1 LFSTANTGCSQ
12 AHASNRAALRLA
24 VRDDLRDLYVM
35 NLSKP
40 FINRPV
46 ATSLLMLGLVLVGAV
61 AFVLLPVAPLPQV
74 DFPTIRIDADLPGAS
89 AETMASTVA
98 TPLERSLSDISGI
111 SAMTS
116 SSSLGTTSIT
126 IQFDLTRNIDAAAQD
141 VQTAINAAGGKL
153 PKDLPSPPTYYK
165 INPADFTI
173 LSLALTSDTLPLPE
187 IDRYADDFIATQISQ
202 IAGVGL
208 VDFHGEQKP
217 AVRVQ
222 INPDKIAQLG
232 LSLEDVR
239 SVLGASTVNG
249 PKGNLDGPSRAV
261 VLDATDQVF
270 DAGAYKNL
278 VVAYKN
284 GAPIRI
290 ADVGTAIA
298 AAEDAKEAAWLQNK
312 RTIIIDV
319 HKQPGF
325 NVVET
330 IRQIKDRLPALTAS
344 LPPSVK
350 LTIAGDRTQT
360 IEASVHD
367 VQVTLGITVCLVVLV
382 IFAFLGNVRATVI
395 PGVAI
400 PLSLISAFGIMYLL
414 GYSLDNLS
422 LMGLTIAVGFVIDDA
437 IVVVENIHRHVE
449 RGVPPQQAALEG
461 AHEVG
466 FTVVS
471 MTTSLIA
478 VFIPVLFMSGV
489 IGRLFREFAM
499 TVTAAIVMSGLI
511 SLTVTPTMCARLLRH
526 HRPQQQGPVYHAFE
540 RVFATMLRFYDCSLR
555 KVLRHPATTLLVTV
569 ATLAATICGYAMMPK
584 GFFPAED
591 TGLILG
597 VAEAAPDISFAAM
610 ADRIQQ
616 LGRIVMA
623 DPDVDNVYYWIG
635 PNPTVSQGRMM
646 INLKPRDTR
655 AVSAG
660 QIIARLKPK
669 LARIEGIALF
679 MQVRQDVQVG
689 GRPSKTQYQYTLQDG
704 NSDELAHWAPTFEK
718 RLKSLPQLQDLT
730 TDTQASAP
738 RATLR
743 IDRDTASR
751 LGITPQA
758 IDDTLYDAF
767 GQRQVATIF
776 TQLNQ
781 YHVVLELDP
790 RFQLDTRAL
799 RHIYVRS
806 AAGQLVRLSTF
817 ARVEESVAPIAIN
830 HQGLFPSVT
839 LSFNLSP
846 GYSLGDAVAAIQ
858 TLERELGSPASLIT
872 SFQGTAE
879 AFQASLKSQPF
890 LIAAAIIAVYIVLG
904 ILYESYIHP
913 ITILSTLPSAGIGAL
928 LALTLFQQD
937 LSIIAFIGII
947 LLIGIVKKNA
957 IMMIDFALHAE
968 RNQGLPP
975 EQSIY
980 QAALLRF
987 RPIMMTT
994 MGALLGALPLTFGTG
1009 AGAELRQP
1017 LGITI
1022 VGGLMLSQILT
1033 LYTTPVVYLYLGR
1046 LTRAFSTKPQWLP
1059 VHRAAPGNRQPADVA
1074 QQKSPYAAE

>member
-1 LFSTANTGCSQ
+1 MS
-12 AHASNRAALRLA
+12 
-24 VRDDLRDLYVM
+24 
-35 NLSKP
+35 LSKP

-46 ATSLLMLGLVLVGAV
+46 ATSLLMLGLMLVGAV
-61 AFVLLPVAPLPQV
+61 AFELLPVAPLPQV

-98 TPLERSLSDISGI
+98 APLERSLSDISGI
-111 SAMTS
+111 SSMTS
-116 SSSLGTTSIT
+116 SSSLGTASIT
-126 IQFDLTRNIDAAAQD
+126 IQFDLSRNIDAAAQD

-153 PKDLPSPPTYYK
+153 PKALPSPPTYYK
-165 INPADFTI
+165 VNPADFTI

-239 SVLGASTVNG
+239 TVLGASTVNG
-249 PKGNLDGPSRAV
+249 PKGNLEGPSRAV

-270 DAGAYKNL
+270 KADAYKNL

-290 ADVGTAIA
+290 ADIGTAVD
-298 AAEDAKEAAWLQNK
+298 AAEDAKEAAWLQDK
-312 RTIIIDV
+312 RTIIIDI

-330 IRQIKDRLPALTAS
+330 INRIKERLPALTAS
-344 LPPSVK
+344 LPPSIK
-350 LTIAGDRTQT
+350 LTVVGDRTQT

-367 VQVTLGITVCLVVLV
+367 VQVTLAITVCLVVLV
-382 IFAFLGNVRATVI
+382 IFLFIRNLWATAI

-400 PLSLISAFGIMYLL
+400 PLSLIATFGIMYLL

-422 LMGLTIAVGFVIDDA
+422 LMGLTIAVGFVVDDA
-437 IVVVENIHRHVE
+437 IVVIENIHRHVE
-449 RGVPPQQAALEG
+449 QGVPPQQAALEG
-461 AHEVG
+461 AREVG

-478 VFIPVLFMSGV
+478 VFIPVLLMSGI

-499 TVTAAIVMSGLI
+499 TVGAAIVMSGLI
-511 SLTVTPTMCARLLRH
+511 SLTVTPTMCARLMRH
-526 HRPQQQGPVYHAFE
+526 HRRDEHGRVYRACE
-540 RVFATMLRFYDCSLR
+540 RVFDSMLRFYDRSLR
-555 KVLRHPATTLLVTV
+555 GVLRHRAITLMATV
-569 ATLAATICGYAMMPK
+569 ATLAATIYGYTIMPK
-584 GFFPAED
+584 GFFPEED
-591 TGLILG
+591 TGLILA
-597 VAEAAPDISFAAM
+597 VAEAAPDTSFAAM
-610 ADRIQQ
+610 AERIQG

-646 INLKPRDTR
+646 INLKPRKERR
-655 AVSAG
+655 ASAG
-660 QIIARLKPK
+660 EIITRLKPK
-669 LARIEGIALF
+669 LAGVQGIALF
-679 MQVRQDVQVG
+679 MQVRQDIQVG

-704 NSDELAHWAPTFEK
+704 DSDELARWAPVFEK
-718 RLKSLPQLQDLT
+718 KLKSLPQLQDVT
-730 TDTQASAP
+730 SDTQASAP

-790 RFQLDTRAL
+790 RSQLDTGAL
-799 RHIYVRS
+799 RHVYVRS
-806 AAGQLVRLSTF
+806 AAGQLVPLSTF
-817 ARVEESVAPIAIN
+817 ARVEESVAPITIN
-830 HQGLFPSVT
+830 HQALFPSVT

-846 GYSLGDAVAAIQ
+846 GHSLGDAVAAIQ
-858 TLERELGSPASLIT
+858 TAERGLIAPASLIR
-872 SFQGTAE
+872 SFQGTAQ
-879 AFQASLKSQPF
+879 AFQASLKSQPY

-904 ILYESYIHP
+904 ILYESYVHP

-928 LALTLFQQD
+928 LALTLFHQD
-937 LSIIAFIGII
+937 LSVIGFIGII

-957 IMMIDFALHAE
+957 IMMIDFALDAE
-968 RNQGLPP
+968 RRQGLPP

-994 MGALLGALPLTFGTG
+994 MAALFGALPLTFGSG

-1022 VGGLMLSQILT
+1022 VGGLMLSQVLT

-1046 LTRAFSTKPQWLP
+1046 LGRVFRRGPQRLRARRERPANERP
-1059 VHRAAPGNRQPADVA
+1059 DIAHR
-1074 QQKSPYAAE
+1074 KSPHAAE

>member
-1 LFSTANTGCSQ
+1 
-12 AHASNRAALRLA
+12 
-24 VRDDLRDLYVM
+24 M
-35 NLSKP
+35 ILSKP

-61 AFVLLPVAPLPQV
+61 AFTLLPVAPLPQV
-74 DFPTIRIDADLPGAS
+74 DFPTIRVDADLPGAS

-98 TPLERSLSDISGI
+98 TPLERALSDISGI
-111 SAMTS
+111 SSMTS

-126 IQFDLTRNIDAAAQD
+126 LQFDLSRNIDAAAQD
-141 VQTAINAAGGKL
+141 VQTAINAAGGTL
-153 PKDLPSPPTYYK
+153 PKALPSPPTYYK
-165 INPADFTI
+165 VNPADFTI
-173 LSLALTSDTLPLPE
+173 LSLALASHTLPLSE
-187 IDRYADDFIATQISQ
+187 IDRYADDLIATQISQ
-202 IAGVGL
+202 ITGVGL

-239 SVLGASTVNG
+239 AVLGASTVNG
-249 PKGNLDGPSRAV
+249 PKGNLDGPSRSV
-261 VLDATDQVF
+261 VLEATDQVF
-270 DAGAYKNL
+270 DADAYKNL

-290 ADVGTAIA
+290 ADIGTAIDG
-298 AAEDAKEAAWLQNK
+298 AEDAKEAGWLQDK

-325 NVVET
+325 NVVE
-330 IRQIKDRLPALTAS
+330 IVRRIKDRLPALTAL

-360 IEASVHD
+360 IEASVRD
-367 VQVTLGITVCLVVLV
+367 VQVTLGITVCLVILV
-382 IFAFLGNVRATVI
+382 IFVFLRNIRATVI
-395 PGVAI
+395 PATAI
-400 PLSLISAFGIMYLL
+400 PLSLIATFGIMYLL

-437 IVVVENIHRHVE
+437 IVVIENIHRHVE
-449 RGVPPQQAALEG
+449 RGVPPRQAALEG
-461 AHEVG
+461 AREVG

-471 MTTSLIA
+471 MTASLIA
-478 VFIPVLFMSGV
+478 AFIPVLFMSGV

-499 TVTAAIVMSGLI
+499 TVSAAIIMSELI

-526 HRPQQQGPVYHAFE
+526 YRRDEHGLIYRAFE
-540 RVFATMLRFYDCSLR
+540 HVFASMLRSYDRSLQG
-555 KVLRHPATTLLVTV
+555 VLRHPALTLLVTIATLV
-569 ATLAATICGYAMMPK
+569 ATIYGYTIMPK
-584 GFFPAED
+584 GFFPTED

-597 VAEAAPDISFAAM
+597 VAEAAPDISFSAM

-616 LGRIVMA
+616 LGHIVMA
-623 DPDVDNVYYWIG
+623 DPDIDNAYYWIG

-646 INLKPRDTR
+646 INLKPRSDR
-655 AVSAG
+655 AACAS

-679 MQVRQDVQVG
+679 MQIRQDVQVG
-689 GRPSKTQYQYTLQDG
+689 GRPTKTQYQYTLQDG
-704 NSDELAHWAPTFEK
+704 NSNELAHWAPIFENG
-718 RLKSLPQLQDLT
+718 LKSLPQLQDLT
-730 TDTQASAP
+730 SDTQASAP
-738 RATLR
+738 RATLQ

-767 GQRQVATIF
+767 GQRQVATMF

-790 RFQLDTRAL
+790 QFQLDTEAL
-799 RHIYVRS
+799 RHLYVRS
-806 AAGQLVRLSTF
+806 AAGQLVPLSTF
-817 ARVEESVAPIAIN
+817 ARIEESVAPITIN
-830 HQGLFPSVT
+830 HQGPFPSVT

-858 TLERELGSPASLIT
+858 NLERGLGAPASLIT
-872 SFQGTAE
+872 SFEGTAQ
-879 AFQASLKSQPF
+879 AFQASLNSQPF

-928 LALTLFQQD
+928 LALTLFHYD
-937 LSIIAFIGII
+937 LSIVGFIGII

-957 IMMIDFALHAE
+957 IMMVDFALNAE
-968 RNQGLPP
+968 RRQELQP

-994 MGALLGALPLTFGTG
+994 MAALLGALPLAFGTG

-1022 VGGLMLSQILT
+1022 VGGLMFSQVLT
-1033 LYTTPVVYLYLGR
+1033 LYSTPVVYLYLAQLSRVFQQRGVQQ
-1046 LTRAFSTKPQWLP
+1046 ALP
-1059 VHRAAPGNRQPADVA
+1059 VNATRTTEAEGKA
-1074 QQKSPYAAE
+1074 SYAAE

>member
-1 LFSTANTGCSQ
+1 MRT
-12 AHASNRAALRLA
+12 
-24 VRDDLRDLYVM
+24 
-35 NLSKP
+35 
-40 FINRPV
+40 
-46 ATSLLMLGLVLVGAV
+46 
-61 AFVLLPVAPLPQV
+61 
-74 DFPTIRIDADLPGAS
+74 
-89 AETMASTVA
+89 
-98 TPLERSLSDISGI
+98 
-111 SAMTS
+111 
-116 SSSLGTTSIT
+116 
-126 IQFDLTRNIDAAAQD
+126 
-141 VQTAINAAGGKL
+141 
-153 PKDLPSPPTYYK
+153 
-165 INPADFTI
+165 
-173 LSLALTSDTLPLPE
+173 
-187 IDRYADDFIATQISQ
+187 
-202 IAGVGL
+202 
-208 VDFHGEQKP
+208 
-217 AVRVQ
+217 
-222 INPDKIAQLG
+222 
-232 LSLEDVR
+232 
-239 SVLGASTVNG
+239 VLGASTVNG
-249 PKGNLDGPSRAV
+249 PKGNLDGPSRAI
-261 VLDATDQVF
+261 VLDATDQLF
-270 DAGAYKNL
+270 DADAYKNL

-290 ADVGTAIA
+290 MDVGTAIA
-298 AAEDAKEAAWLQNK
+298 AAEDAKEAAWLQDK
-312 RTIIIDV
+312 RTIIIDI

-330 IRQIKDRLPALTAS
+330 IRRIKDRLPALTAM

-382 IFAFLGNVRATVI
+382 IFVFLRDVRATVI
-395 PGVAI
+395 PALAI
-400 PLSLISAFGIMYLL
+400 PLSLIATFGVMYLL
-414 GYSLDNLS
+414 GYNLDNLS

-437 IVVVENIHRHVE
+437 IVVIENIHRHAE
-449 RGVPPQQAALEG
+449 RGVPPQQAAVEG
-461 AHEVG
+461 VRQVA

-478 VFIPVLFMSGV
+478 VFISVLLMSGI

-499 TVTAAIVMSGLI
+499 TVSTAIVMSGLI
-511 SLTVTPTMCARLLRH
+511 SLTLTPTMCATLLRH
-526 HRPQQQGPVYHAFE
+526 HRPHEHGRIYRAFE
-540 RVFATMLRFYDCSLR
+540 RVFEWMLRFYDRGLQR
-555 KVLRHPATTLLVTV
+555 VLRHPAITLLVTL
-569 ATLAATICGYAMMPK
+569 ATLAATIYGYVVMPK
-584 GFFPAED
+584 GFFPTED

-610 ADRIQQ
+610 ADRVQQ
-616 LGRIVMA
+616 LGHIVMA

-635 PNPTVSQGRMM
+635 PNPTVSQGRVM
-646 INLKPRDTR
+646 INLKPRSDRT
-655 AVSAG
+655 ASAS

-669 LARIEGIALF
+669 LAGVEGVALF

-704 NSDELAHWAPTFEK
+704 NIDDLAHWGPMFEK
-718 RLKSLPQLQDLT
+718 KLKSLPQLQDLT
-730 TDTQASAP
+730 SDTQASAP

-743 IDRDTASR
+743 IDRDTAPR

-806 AAGQLVRLSTF
+806 ATGQLVPLSTF
-817 ARVEESVAPIAIN
+817 TRVEESVAPIAIN

-846 GYSLGDAVAAIQ
+846 GYSLGDAVGAIQ
-858 TLERELGSPASLIT
+858 AFERGLSAPASLIT
-872 SFQGTAE
+872 NFQGTAE
-879 AFQASLKSQPF
+879 AFQASLRSQPY

-904 ILYESYIHP
+904 ILYESYVHP

-928 LALTLFQQD
+928 LALTLFHQD
-937 LSIIAFIGII
+937 LSIIGFIGII

-957 IMMIDFALHAE
+957 IMMIDFALDAE
-968 RNQGLPP
+968 RRQSLLP

-994 MGALLGALPLTFGTG
+994 MAALLGGLPLAFGTG

-1022 VGGLMLSQILT
+1022 VGGLIFSQVLT
-1033 LYTTPVVYLYLGR
+1033 LYSTPAVYLYLAR
-1046 LTRAFSTKPQWLP
+1046 LSRMFQRKQMRTELP
-1059 VHRAAPGNRQPADVA
+1059 AKERGTAQGNV
-1074 QQKSPYAAE
+1074 PYAAK

>member
-1 LFSTANTGCSQ
+1 MANTGCS
-12 AHASNRAALRLA
+12 RARELSLALPRPA
-24 VRDDLRDLYVM
+24 VRDGLPDQDPM
-35 NLSKP
+35 SLSKF
-40 FINRPV
+40 FIHRPV
-46 ATSLLMLGLVLVGAV
+46 ATLLLMLGLVLVGVV
-61 AFVLLPVAPLPQV
+61 AFELLPVAPLPQV

-98 TPLERSLSDISGI
+98 TPLERSLSDISGV
-111 SAMTS
+111 SSMTS

-126 IQFDLTRNIDAAAQD
+126 LQFDLSRNIDAAAQD

-153 PKDLPSPPTYYK
+153 PKALPSPPTYHK
-165 INPADFTI
+165 VNPADFTI
-173 LSLALTSDTLPLPE
+173 LSLVLTSDNVPLPE
-187 IDRYADDFIATQISQ
+187 IDRYADDFIATQVSQ

-217 AVRVQ
+217 AIRVQ

-239 SVLGASTVNG
+239 TVLGASTVNG
-249 PKGNLDGPSRAV
+249 PKGNLDGPTRAV
-261 VLDATDQVF
+261 VVDATDQVF
-270 DAGAYKNL
+270 NADAYKNL
-278 VVAYKN
+278 TVGYKS

-290 ADVGTAIA
+290 ADIGTAID
-298 AAEDAKEAAWLQNK
+298 AAEDAKEAAWLQDK
-312 RTIIIDV
+312 RTIIIDI

-330 IRQIKDRLPALTAS
+330 IRRIKDRLPALTAA

-360 IEASVHD
+360 IEASVRD
-367 VQVTLGITVCLVVLV
+367 VQVTLAITVCLVVLV
-382 IFAFLGNVRATVI
+382 IFLFLRNFWATII
-395 PGVAI
+395 PGIAI
-400 PLSLISAFGIMYLL
+400 PLSLIATFGIMYLL

-422 LMGLTIAVGFVIDDA
+422 LMGLTIAVGFVVDDA
-437 IVVVENIHRHVE
+437 IVVIENIHRHVE
-449 RGVPPQQAALEG
+449 RGAPPQQAALEG
-461 AHEVG
+461 TREVT

-478 VFIPVLFMSGV
+478 VFIPVLFMSGI

-499 TVTAAIVMSGLI
+499 TVSTAIVMSGLI
-511 SLTVTPTMCARLLRH
+511 SLTVTPTMCARLIRR
-526 HRPQQQGPVYHAFE
+526 HRPGERGPVFQACE
-540 RVFATMLRFYDCSLR
+540 SIFASMLRFYDRGLR
-555 KVLRHPATTLLVTV
+555 AVLRHSAITLAVTV
-569 ATLAATICGYAMMPK
+569 ATLAATIYGYTIMPK
-584 GFFPAED
+584 GFFPDED

-597 VAEAAPDISFAAM
+597 VAEAAPDTSFAAM

-616 LGRIVMA
+616 LGHIVMA

-646 INLKPRDTR
+646 INLKPRKER
-655 AVSAG
+655 GASAG

-669 LARIEGIALF
+669 LAGVEGIALF
-679 MQVRQDVQVG
+679 MQVRQDIQVG
-689 GRPSKTQYQYTLQDG
+689 GRPSKTRYQYTLQDG
-704 NSDELAHWAPTFEK
+704 NSDELAHWAPIFEK
-718 RLKSLPQLQDLT
+718 GLKSLPQLRDVT
-730 TDTQASAP
+730 SDTQASAP

-790 RFQLDTRAL
+790 QFQLDTGAL
-799 RHIYVRS
+799 RHLYVRS
-806 AAGQLVRLSTF
+806 AAGQLVPLSTF
-817 ARVEESVAPIAIN
+817 TRVEESVAPITIN

-839 LSFNLSP
+839 LSFDLSQ
-846 GYSLGDAVAAIQ
+846 GYSLGDAVAAVQ
-858 TLERELGSPASLIT
+858 AFERGLVAPASLIT
-872 SFQGTAE
+872 SFEGTAQ
-879 AFQASLKSQPF
+879 AFQASLKSQPY
-890 LIAAAIIAVYIVLG
+890 LIAAAILAVYIVLG

-928 LALTLFQQD
+928 LALTLFRQD
-937 LSIIAFIGII
+937 LSVIGFIGLI

-957 IMMIDFALHAE
+957 IMMVDFALDAE
-968 RNQGLPP
+968 RSQGLPP
-975 EQSIY
+975 EASIH

-994 MGALLGALPLTFGTG
+994 MAALFGALPLAFGTG

-1017 LGITI
+1017 LGIAI
-1022 VGGLMLSQILT
+1022 VGGLMLSQVLT
-1033 LYTTPVVYLYLGR
+1033 LYTTPVVYLYVGRLGR
-1046 LTRAFSTKPQWLP
+1046 MFQRG
-1059 VHRAAPGNRQPADVA
+1059 RMQPEMATIGQRIPRD
-1074 QQKSPYAAE
+1074 KRPHAAE

>member
-1 LFSTANTGCSQ
+1 MS
-12 AHASNRAALRLA
+12 
-24 VRDDLRDLYVM
+24 
-35 NLSKP
+35 LSKP

-61 AFVLLPVAPLPQV
+61 AFELLPVAPLPQV
-74 DFPTIRIDADLPGAS
+74 DFPTIQIDADLPGAS
-89 AETMASTVA
+89 AETMASSVA

-111 SAMTS
+111 ASMTS

-126 IQFDLTRNIDAAAQD
+126 VQFDLSRNIDAAAQD

-153 PKDLPSPPTYYK
+153 AKSLPSPPTYHK
-165 INPADFTI
+165 VNPADFTI

-187 IDRYADDFIATQISQ
+187 IDRFADDFIATQISQ

-217 AVRVQ
+217 AVRVR

-239 SVLGASTVNG
+239 AVLGASTVNG
-249 PKGNLDGPSRAV
+249 PKGNLDGPHRSV

-270 DAGAYKNL
+270 NADAYKNL

-290 ADVGTAIA
+290 ADIGSAVD
-298 AAEDAKEAAWLQNK
+298 AAEDAKEAAWLQDK
-312 RTIIIDV
+312 RTIIIDI

-330 IRQIKDRLPALTAS
+330 IRRIKERLPDLTVL

-350 LTIAGDRTQT
+350 LTVAGDRTQT

-367 VQVTLGITVCLVVLV
+367 VQVTLAITVCLVVLV
-382 IFAFLGNVRATVI
+382 IFLFLRNFWATVI
-395 PGVAI
+395 PGIAI
-400 PLSLISAFGIMYLL
+400 PLSLIATFGIMYLL

-422 LMGLTIAVGFVIDDA
+422 LMGLTIAVGFVVDDA
-437 IVVVENIHRHVE
+437 IVVIENIHRHVE
-449 RGVPPQQAALEG
+449 RGVPPQQAALDG
-461 AHEVG
+461 AREVT
-466 FTVVS
+466 FTVLS

-478 VFIPVLFMSGV
+478 VFIPVLFMSGI

-499 TVTAAIVMSGLI
+499 TVGAAIVMSGVI
-511 SLTVTPTMCARLLRH
+511 SLTVTPTMCARLIRH
-526 HRPQQQGPVYHAFE
+526 HRPEEHGHLYRVCE
-540 RVFATMLRFYDCSLR
+540 RIFDSMLRFYDRSLR
-555 KVLRHPATTLLVTV
+555 AVLRHPAITLAATV
-569 ATLAATICGYAMMPK
+569 ATLVATIYGYTIMPK
-584 GFFPAED
+584 GFFPEQD

-597 VAEAAPDISFAAM
+597 VAEAAPDTSFAAM
-610 ADRIQQ
+610 ADRIQR

-646 INLKPRDTR
+646 INLKARSER
-655 AVSAG
+655 AASAR
-660 QIIARLKPK
+660 QIIDRLKPR
-669 LARIEGIALF
+669 LAQVQGISLF
-679 MQVRQDVQVG
+679 MQVRQDIQVG
-689 GRPSKTQYQYTLQDG
+689 GRPSKTQYQYTFQDG
-704 NSDELAHWAPTFEK
+704 NSDELAYWAPIFEK
-718 RLKSLPQLQDLT
+718 KLKSLPQLQDVT
-730 TDTQASAP
+730 ADTQASAP

-790 RFQLDTRAL
+790 EFQLDTGAL
-799 RHIYVRS
+799 RHLYVRS
-806 AAGQLVRLSTF
+806 AAGQLVPLSTF
-817 ARVEESVAPIAIN
+817 TRVEESVAPITIN

-839 LSFNLSP
+839 LSFNLTP
-846 GYSLGDAVAAIQ
+846 GQALGDAVAAIQ
-858 TLERELGSPASLIT
+858 TVERGLGAPASLIT
-872 SFQGTAE
+872 SFQGTAQ
-879 AFQASLKSQPF
+879 AFQASLKSQPY

-928 LALTLFQQD
+928 LALTLFHQD
-937 LSIIAFIGII
+937 LSVIGFIGII

-957 IMMIDFALHAE
+957 IMMIDFALAAE
-968 RNQGLPP
+968 RTQGLPP

-994 MGALLGALPLTFGTG
+994 MAALLGALPLTFGTG

-1022 VGGLMLSQILT
+1022 VGGLMLSQVLT

-1046 LTRAFSTKPQWLP
+1046 LSQVFRSGARSFPVQQEPPTKAQPAVI
-1059 VHRAAPGNRQPADVA
+1059 VHRKG
-1074 QQKSPYAAE
+1074 PYAAE

>member
-1 LFSTANTGCSQ
+1 MSF
-12 AHASNRAALRLA
+12 
-24 VRDDLRDLYVM
+24 
-35 NLSKP
+35 SKP

-46 ATSLLMLGLVLVGAV
+46 ATSLLMLGLVMVGAV
-61 AFVLLPVAPLPQV
+61 AYVLLPVAPLPQV

-98 TPLERSLSDISGI
+98 TPLERSFSDISGI
-111 SAMTS
+111 SSMTS
-116 SSSLGTTSIT
+116 SSSLGTTSVT
-126 IQFDLTRNIDAAAQD
+126 IQLDLSRNIDAAAQD

-153 PKDLPSPPTYYK
+153 PKALPNPPTYHK
-165 INPADFTI
+165 VNPADFTI

-222 INPDKIAQLG
+222 INPDKVAQLG

-239 SVLGASTVNG
+239 TVLGASTVNG
-249 PKGNLDGPSRAV
+249 PKGSLDGPHRAV
-261 VLDATDQVF
+261 VIDATDQVF
-270 DAGAYKNL
+270 DADAYKNL

-290 ADVGTAIA
+290 ADVGTAID
-298 AAEDAKEAAWLQNK
+298 AAEDAKEAAWLQDK

-330 IRQIKDRLPALTAS
+330 IRRIKGRLLDLTAA

-350 LTIAGDRTQT
+350 LTVAGDRTQT
-360 IEASVHD
+360 IEASVHE
-367 VQVTLGITVCLVVLV
+367 VQVTLAITVCLVVLV
-382 IFAFLGNVRATVI
+382 IFLFLRNFWTTMI

-400 PLSLISAFGIMYLL
+400 PLSLIATFAIIYPL

-422 LMGLTIAVGFVIDDA
+422 LMGLTIAVGFVVDDA
-437 IVVVENIHRHVE
+437 IVVIENIHRHVE
-449 RGVPPQQAALEG
+449 RGVLPQQAALDG
-461 AHEVG
+461 ARQVG

-478 VFIPVLFMSGV
+478 VFIPVLFMSGI
-489 IGRLFREFAM
+489 IGRLFREFAV
-499 TVTAAIVMSGLI
+499 TVSAAIVMSGLI
-511 SLTVTPTMCARLLRH
+511 SLTVTPMMCARLIRRR
-526 HRPQQQGPVYHAFE
+526 RPEVRGRVYRACERAFDSS
-540 RVFATMLRFYDCSLR
+540 LRFYDRGLR
-555 KVLRHPATTLLVTV
+555 GVLRHPTITLM
-569 ATLAATICGYAMMPK
+569 ATLATLVATIYGYTIIPK
-584 GFFPAED
+584 GFFPEED

-597 VAEAAPDISFAAM
+597 VAEAAPDTSFQAM
-610 ADRIQQ
+610 ADRIQL

-646 INLKPRDTR
+646 INLKPRKER
-655 AVSAG
+655 GASAS

-669 LARIEGIALF
+669 LARVEGIALF
-679 MQVRQDVQVG
+679 MQVRQDIQVG

-704 NSDELAHWAPTFEK
+704 DSNELARWAPVFEK
-718 RLKSLPQLQDLT
+718 NLKALPQLEDVT
-730 TDTQASAP
+730 SDTQASAR

-790 RFQLDTRAL
+790 RFQLDTSAL
-799 RHIYVRS
+799 RGLYVRS
-806 AAGQLVRLSTF
+806 AAGQLVPLSTF
-817 ARVEESVAPIAIN
+817 TRVEESVAPITIN

-846 GYSLGDAVAAIQ
+846 EHSLGDAVAVIQ
-858 TLERELGSPASLIT
+858 NLERGLGAPASLIT
-872 SFQGTAE
+872 SFQGTAQV
-879 AFQASLKSQPF
+879 FQASLKSQPY
-890 LIAAAIIAVYIVLG
+890 LIAAAILAVYIVLG

-928 LALTLFQQD
+928 LALMLFRQD
-937 LSIIAFIGII
+937 LSVIGFIGII

-957 IMMIDFALHAE
+957 IMMVDFALDAE
-968 RNQGLPP
+968 RRQGLPP
-975 EQSIY
+975 QQAIH

-994 MGALLGALPLTFGTG
+994 MAALFGALPLTFGTG

-1033 LYTTPVVYLYLGR
+1033 LYTTPVVHLYLGR
-1046 LTRAFSTKPQWLP
+1046 LGRVFHRERVKPEIPIVGQRIP
-1059 VHRAAPGNRQPADVA
+1059 HEKRPRAA
-1074 QQKSPYAAE
+1074 E

>member
-1 LFSTANTGCSQ
+1 MS
-12 AHASNRAALRLA
+12 
-24 VRDDLRDLYVM
+24 
-35 NLSKP
+35 LSKP

-46 ATSLLMLGLVLVGAV
+46 ATSLLMLGLMLVGAV
-61 AFVLLPVAPLPQV
+61 AFELLPVAPLPQV
-74 DFPTIRIDADLPGAS
+74 DFPTIQIDADLPGAS

-111 SAMTS
+111 SSMTS

-126 IQFDLTRNIDAAAQD
+126 IQFDLSRNIDAAAQD

-153 PKDLPSPPTYYK
+153 PKALPSPPTYYK
-165 INPADFTI
+165 VNPADFTI

-239 SVLGASTVNG
+239 TVLGASTVNG
-249 PKGNLDGPSRAV
+249 PKGNLDGPNRAV
-261 VLDATDQVF
+261 ILDATDQVF
-270 DAGAYKNL
+270 NADAYKNL

-290 ADVGTAIA
+290 SDIGTAVD
-298 AAEDAKEAAWLQNK
+298 AAEDAKEAAWLQDK
-312 RTIIIDV
+312 RTIIVDI

-330 IRQIKDRLPALTAS
+330 IKRIKERLPALTAS
-344 LPPSVK
+344 LPPSIK
-350 LTIAGDRTQT
+350 LTVVGDRTQT

-367 VQVTLGITVCLVVLV
+367 VQVTLAITVCLVVLV
-382 IFAFLGNVRATVI
+382 IFLFLRNPWATAI

-400 PLSLISAFGIMYLL
+400 PLSLIATFGVMYLL

-422 LMGLTIAVGFVIDDA
+422 LMGLTIAVGFVVDDA
-437 IVVVENIHRHVE
+437 IVVIENIHRHVE
-449 RGVPPQQAALEG
+449 QGIPPQQAALEG
-461 AHEVG
+461 AREVV

-478 VFIPVLFMSGV
+478 VFIPVLFMSGI

-499 TVTAAIVMSGLI
+499 TVGAAIVMSGLI
-511 SLTVTPTMCARLLRH
+511 SLTVTPTMCARLMRH
-526 HRPQQQGPVYHAFE
+526 HRRDEHGRVYRACE
-540 RVFATMLRFYDCSLR
+540 RVFDSMLRFYDRGLR
-555 KVLRHPATTLLVTV
+555 GVLRHPAITLIATV
-569 ATLAATICGYAMMPK
+569 ATLAATIYGYTIIPK
-584 GFFPAED
+584 GFFPEED
-591 TGLILG
+591 TGLILA
-597 VAEAAPDISFAAM
+597 VAEAAPDTSFAAM
-610 ADRIQQ
+610 AERIQG

-646 INLKPRDTR
+646 INLKDRKER
-655 AVSAG
+655 EASAG
-660 QIIARLKPK
+660 EIIARLKPK
-669 LARIEGIALF
+669 LAGVQGIALF
-679 MQVRQDVQVG
+679 MQVRQDIQVG
-689 GRPSKTQYQYTLQDG
+689 GRPSKTQYQYTLRDG
-704 NSDELAHWAPTFEK
+704 DSDELARWAPFFEEK
-718 RLKSLPQLQDLT
+718 LKSLPQLQDVT
-730 TDTQASAP
+730 SDTQASAP

-790 RFQLDTRAL
+790 RSQLDTGSL
-799 RHIYVRS
+799 RHLYVRS
-806 AAGQLVRLSTF
+806 AAGQLVPLSTF
-817 ARVEESVAPIAIN
+817 ARVEESVAPITIN
-830 HQGLFPSVT
+830 HQALFPSVT

-846 GYSLGDAVAAIQ
+846 GHSLGDAVAAIQ
-858 TLERELGSPASLIT
+858 TVERGLIAPASLIT
-872 SFQGTAE
+872 SFQGTAQ
-879 AFQASLKSQPF
+879 AFQASLKSQPY

-928 LALTLFQQD
+928 LALTLFHQD
-937 LSIIAFIGII
+937 LSVIGFIGII

-957 IMMIDFALHAE
+957 IMMIDFALDAE
-968 RNQGLPP
+968 RRQGLPP

-994 MGALLGALPLTFGTG
+994 MAALFGALPLTFGTG

-1022 VGGLMLSQILT
+1022 VGGLMLSQVLT

-1046 LTRAFSTKPQWLP
+1046 LGRVFRRAPERLR
-1059 VHRAAPGNRQPADVA
+1059 VHREAPGNQQPTGVT

>member
-1 LFSTANTGCSQ
+1 MANTGCS
-12 AHASNRAALRLA
+12 RARELSLALPRPA
-24 VRDDLRDLYVM
+24 VRDGLPDQDPM
-35 NLSKP
+35 SLSKF
-40 FINRPV
+40 FIHRPV
-46 ATSLLMLGLVLVGAV
+46 ATLLLMLGLVLVGVV
-61 AFVLLPVAPLPQV
+61 AFELLPVAPLPQV

-98 TPLERSLSDISGI
+98 TPLERSLSDISGV
-111 SAMTS
+111 SSMTS

-126 IQFDLTRNIDAAAQD
+126 LQFDLSRNIDAAAQD

-153 PKDLPSPPTYYK
+153 PKALPSPPTYHK
-165 INPADFTI
+165 VNPADFTI
-173 LSLALTSDTLPLPE
+173 LSLVLTSDNVPLPE
-187 IDRYADDFIATQISQ
+187 IDRYADDFIATQVSQ

-217 AVRVQ
+217 AIRVQ

-239 SVLGASTVNG
+239 TVLGASTVNG
-249 PKGNLDGPSRAV
+249 PKGNLDGPTRAV
-261 VLDATDQVF
+261 VVDATDQVF
-270 DAGAYKNL
+270 NADAYKNL
-278 VVAYKN
+278 TVGYKS

-290 ADVGTAIA
+290 ADIGTAID
-298 AAEDAKEAAWLQNK
+298 AAEDAKEAAWLQDK
-312 RTIIIDV
+312 RTIIIDI

-330 IRQIKDRLPALTAS
+330 IRRIKDRLPALTAA

-360 IEASVHD
+360 IEASVRD
-367 VQVTLGITVCLVVLV
+367 VQVTLAITVCLVVLV
-382 IFAFLGNVRATVI
+382 IFLFLRNFWATII
-395 PGVAI
+395 PGIAI
-400 PLSLISAFGIMYLL
+400 PLSLIATFGIMYLL

-422 LMGLTIAVGFVIDDA
+422 LMGLTIAVGFVVDDA
-437 IVVVENIHRHVE
+437 IVVIENIHRHVE
-449 RGVPPQQAALEG
+449 RGAPPQQAALEG
-461 AHEVG
+461 TREVT

-478 VFIPVLFMSGV
+478 VFIPVLFMSGI

-499 TVTAAIVMSGLI
+499 TVSTAIVMSGLI
-511 SLTVTPTMCARLLRH
+511 SLTVTPTMCVRLIRR
-526 HRPQQQGPVYHAFE
+526 HRPGERGPVFQACE
-540 RVFATMLRFYDCSLR
+540 SIFASMLRFYDRGLR
-555 KVLRHPATTLLVTV
+555 AVLRHSAITLAVTV
-569 ATLAATICGYAMMPK
+569 ATLAATIYGYTIMPK
-584 GFFPAED
+584 GFFPDED

-597 VAEAAPDISFAAM
+597 VAEAAPDTSFAAM

-616 LGRIVMA
+616 LGHIVMV

-646 INLKPRDTR
+646 INLKPRKER
-655 AVSAG
+655 GASAG

-669 LARIEGIALF
+669 LAGVEGIALF
-679 MQVRQDVQVG
+679 MQVRQDIQVG
-689 GRPSKTQYQYTLQDG
+689 GRPSKTRYQYTLQDG
-704 NSDELAHWAPTFEK
+704 NSDELAHWAPIFEK
-718 RLKSLPQLQDLT
+718 GLKSLPQLRDVT
-730 TDTQASAP
+730 SDTQASAP

-790 RFQLDTRAL
+790 QFQLDTGAL
-799 RHIYVRS
+799 RHLYVRS
-806 AAGQLVRLSTF
+806 AAGQLVPLSTF
-817 ARVEESVAPIAIN
+817 TRVEESVAPITIN

-839 LSFNLSP
+839 LFFDLSQ
-846 GYSLGDAVAAIQ
+846 GYSLGDAVAAVQ
-858 TLERELGSPASLIT
+858 AFERGLVAPASLIT
-872 SFQGTAE
+872 SFEGTAQ
-879 AFQASLKSQPF
+879 AFQASLKSQPY
-890 LIAAAIIAVYIVLG
+890 LIAAAILAVYIVLG

-928 LALTLFQQD
+928 LALTLFRQD
-937 LSIIAFIGII
+937 LSVIGFIGLI

-957 IMMIDFALHAE
+957 IMMVDFALDAE
-968 RNQGLPP
+968 RSQGLPP
-975 EQSIY
+975 EASIH

-994 MGALLGALPLTFGTG
+994 MAALFGALPLAFGTG

-1017 LGITI
+1017 LGIAI
-1022 VGGLMLSQILT
+1022 VGGLMLSQVLT
-1033 LYTTPVVYLYLGR
+1033 LYTTPVVYLYVGRLGR
-1046 LTRAFSTKPQWLP
+1046 MFQRG
-1059 VHRAAPGNRQPADVA
+1059 RMQPEMATIGQRIPRD
-1074 QQKSPYAAE
+1074 KRPHAAE

>member
-1 LFSTANTGCSQ
+1 MS
-12 AHASNRAALRLA
+12 
-24 VRDDLRDLYVM
+24 
-35 NLSKP
+35 LSRP

-46 ATSLLMLGLVLVGAV
+46 ATSLLMLGLILVGAV
-61 AFVLLPVAPLPQV
+61 AFQLLPVAPLPQV

-111 SAMTS
+111 SSMTS

-126 IQFDLTRNIDAAAQD
+126 VQFDLSRNIDAAAQD

-153 PKDLPSPPTYYK
+153 PKALPSPPTYYK
-165 INPADFTI
+165 VNPADFTI
-173 LSLALTSDTLPLPE
+173 LSLTLSSDTLPLSE
-187 IDRYADDFIATQISQ
+187 IDRYADDFVATQISQ

-239 SVLGASTVNG
+239 TVLGASTVNG
-249 PKGNLDGPSRAV
+249 PKGNLEGPNRAV

-270 DAGAYKNL
+270 NADAYKNL

-290 ADVGTAIA
+290 SDIGTALEA
-298 AAEDAKEAAWLQNK
+298 SEDAKEAAWLQDK
-312 RTIIIDV
+312 RTIIVDI

-330 IRQIKDRLPALTAS
+330 INRIKERLPALTAS
-344 LPPSVK
+344 LPPSIK
-350 LTIAGDRTQT
+350 LTVAGDRTQT

-367 VQVTLGITVCLVVLV
+367 VQVTLAITVCLVVLV
-382 IFAFLGNVRATVI
+382 IFLFLRNLRATAI
-395 PGVAI
+395 PAVAI
-400 PLSLISAFGIMYLL
+400 PLSLIATFGIMFLL

-422 LMGLTIAVGFVIDDA
+422 LMGLTIAVGFVVDDA
-437 IVVVENIHRHVE
+437 IVVIENIHRHVE
-449 RGVPPQQAALEG
+449 RGMPPQQAALEG
-461 AHEVG
+461 AREVG

-478 VFIPVLFMSGV
+478 VFIPVLFMSGI

-499 TVTAAIVMSGLI
+499 TVGAAIVMSGLI
-511 SLTVTPTMCARLLRH
+511 SLTVTPTMCARLMRH
-526 HRPQQQGPVYHAFE
+526 HRRDEHGLVYRACE
-540 RVFATMLRFYDCSLR
+540 RVFDAMLRFYDRGLR
-555 KVLRHPATTLLVTV
+555 GVLRHPAITLITTV
-569 ATLAATICGYAMMPK
+569 ATLAATIYGYTIMPK
-584 GFFPAED
+584 GFFPEED

-597 VAEAAPDISFAAM
+597 VAEAAPDTSFAAM
-610 ADRIQQ
+610 SGRIQR

-646 INLKPRDTR
+646 INLKPRKERR
-655 AVSAG
+655 ASAG
-660 QIIARLKPK
+660 EIIARLKPK
-669 LARIEGIALF
+669 LAGVEGIALF
-679 MQVRQDVQVG
+679 MQVRQDIQVG

-704 NSDELAHWAPTFEK
+704 DSDELARWAPVFEK
-718 RLKSLPQLQDLT
+718 KLKSLPQLQDVT
-730 TDTQASAP
+730 SDTQASAP

-790 RFQLDTRAL
+790 QFQLDTGAL
-799 RHIYVRS
+799 RHLYVRS
-806 AAGQLVRLSTF
+806 AAGQLVPLGTF
-817 ARVEESVAPIAIN
+817 ARVEESVAPITIN
-830 HQGLFPSVT
+830 HQALFPSVT

-846 GYSLGDAVAAIQ
+846 GHSLGDAVAAIQ
-858 TLERELGSPASLIT
+858 TVERGLIAPASLIT
-872 SFQGTAE
+872 SFQGTAQ
-879 AFQASLKSQPF
+879 AFQASLKSQPY

-928 LALTLFQQD
+928 LALTLFHQD
-937 LSIIAFIGII
+937 LSVIGFIGII

-957 IMMIDFALHAE
+957 IMMIDFALDAE
-968 RNQGLPP
+968 RRQGLPP

-994 MGALLGALPLTFGTG
+994 MAALFGALPLAFGTG

-1046 LTRAFSTKPQWLP
+1046 FGRAFRRRSG
-1059 VHRAAPGNRQPADVA
+1059 ASPADR
-1074 QQKSPYAAE
+1074 KPPPNERPDRHGTRPYAAE